1 MNNKRSSNSLNK
13 LFLILSM
20 VWVGVALLST
30 LLFLGASL
38 VTKDLLNII
47 RNDGT
52 TDMLKNLGLSTSYG
66 TSSASLSGIGIAAVF
81 FLVIALISSIVLI
94 VLYSKFQPNFISK
107 TYFYWTIGITLFV
120 LIFTTIIAF
129 LGSPWN
135 IDEAKAM
142 ADFTTG
148 KKPIIANMIT
158 VNINNSTQE
167 REFSLGG
174 GAISI
179 LLVDIVFVCGII
191 VSIAN
196 LIARYVKANK
206 NVENL
211 FEINIDQLNLQ

>member
-1 MNNKRSSNSLNK
+1 MNNKRSSNSFNK
-13 LFLILSM
+13 LFFILSM

-30 LLFLGASL
+30 FLFLGASL
-38 VTKDLLNII
+38 VTKDLLNITM
-47 RNDGT
+47 NSGT
-52 TDMLKNLGLSTSYG
+52 TNMPGNLGLSNFDTPN
-66 TSSASLSGIGIAAVF
+66 AKLSGIGIAAVF

-94 VLYSKFQPNFISK
+94 VLFAKFQPNFISK

-135 IDEAKAM
+135 RDEAIAM
-142 ADFTTG
+142 VSGVTTG

-158 VNINNSTQE
+158 VNINNSTNKVSY
-167 REFSLGG
+167 SLGG

-211 FEINIDQLNLQ
+211 SEINIDQLNLQ